1 MKIQLNGRVFDT
13 ANAIETQTEKLF
25 DDTPRGGVDGGASTI
40 YSFQEG
46 EFQVTPCRRMTV
58 VQYAGFSEITGPNAN
73 GDNRARIV

>member
-13 ANAIETQTEKLF
+13 ADAIEIISTNKLF
-25 DDTPRGGVDGGASTI
+25 DTPGGVDGGASTL
-40 YSFQEG
+40 YRFPSG

-58 VQYAGFSEITGPNAN
+58 VQYSGFDDITGPNAN